1 MADTGANIERT
12 GCLIAGGGPAGVVLT
27 LLLARR
33 GIRVTLLEAHKDFD
47 RDFRGDTIHPSTLEM
62 LDALG
67 LMDRVMQIPHG
78 KISQMRMHTPGGT
91 FTLADFTRLK
101 IKYPY
106 ILTMPQVKLLNLLAD
121 EIGKY
126 PCARIVMGAMVQEVI
141 EEEGR
146 VCGLR
151 YRMDGTTH
159 ELRAPLTVA
168 ADGRFS
174 KIRHLVGFEPIG
186 TAPPMDVLWFRLPRL
201 PDDPFDGAGGFIGGG
216 HIAVLLD
223 RDTEW
228 QVGYVFPKGEY
239 AKLKLEG
246 FAEFQKQVVARVPFF
261 ADRIDT
267 LKGWA
272 DCAVLSVESSM
283 LRRWYKPG
291 LLLIGDAAH
300 VMSPVGGVGINYAIQ
315 DAIESANVLAEPL
328 KIGLVG
334 IRDLDRI
341 QRRRQMPTRLIQ
353 KLQGMIQRAVIS
365 RAMKEGQRFRL
376 PLPVRIMT
384 RIPGLR
390 NIPLRIMAFGLN
402 RPIVTE

>member
-1 MADTGANIERT
+1 MNEQT
-12 GCLIAGGGPAGVVLT
+12 GCIVAGGGPAGIVLT
-27 LLLARR
+27 LLLARQ
-33 GIRVTLLEAHKDFD
+33 GISVTLLESHKDFD

-67 LMDRVMQIPHG
+67 LMERVQQIPHG
-78 KISQMRMHTPGGT
+78 RISKMQMHTPGGA
-91 FTLADFTRLK
+91 FMLADFNRLK
-101 IKYPY
+101 IKFPY
-106 ILTMPQVKLLNLLAD
+106 VMTMPQVKLLNLLAE
-121 EIGKY
+121 EIARY
-126 PCARIVMGAMVQEVI
+126 PSARILMGAAVTDLVT
-141 EEEGR
+141 EGDHVR
-146 VCGLR
+146 GVH
-151 YRMDGTTH
+151 YRMGGTIH
-159 ELRAPLTVA
+159 ELRAPLIVA

-174 KIRHLVGFEPIG
+174 KIRHLAGFEPVG
-186 TAPPMDVLWFRLPRL
+186 TAPPMDVLWFRVPRK

-239 AKLKLEG
+239 ARLKEAG
-246 FAEFQKQVVARVPFF
+246 FAEFQKQVVLRVPFF
-261 ADRIDT
+261 ADRMNS
-267 LKGWA
+267 LKGWG

-283 LRRWYKPG
+283 LKRWYKPG

-315 DAIESANVLAEPL
+315 DAIETANTLAGPL
-328 KIGLVG
+328 KEGKAPV
-334 IRDLDRI
+334 RDLDRI

-353 KLQGMIQRAVIS
+353 RMQGMIQRAVIA

-376 PLPVRIMT
+376 PLPMRIMT
-384 RIPGLR
+384 RIPGIR

-402 RPIVTE
+402 RPHVKV